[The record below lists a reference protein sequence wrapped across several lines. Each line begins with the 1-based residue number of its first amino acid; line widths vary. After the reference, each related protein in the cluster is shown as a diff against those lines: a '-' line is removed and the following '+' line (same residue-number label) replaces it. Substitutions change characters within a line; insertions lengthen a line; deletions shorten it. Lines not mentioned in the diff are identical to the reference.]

1 MDSQDPQERTDAQ
14 EFPVVPGCL
23 ENPDSLGDRENWG
36 NRVTQE
42 MWDQEDYQEFP
53 VLKVARATQAWS
65 ACREIREWQVP
76 RVLAGSQGKTEDRDN
91 QGLKE

>member
-1 MDSQDPQERTDAQ
+1 
-14 EFPVVPGCL
+14 
-23 ENPDSLGDRENWG
+23 
-36 NRVTQE
+36 

>member
-1 MDSQDPQERTDAQ
+1 MDSQDPQERTDAP

-23 ENPDSLGDRENWG
+23 ESPDSLGDREKWG
-36 NRVTQE
+36 NRGIQE
-42 MWDQEDYQEFP
+42 TWDQEDYREFL
-53 VLKVARATQAWS
+53 VLKVARATKAWP